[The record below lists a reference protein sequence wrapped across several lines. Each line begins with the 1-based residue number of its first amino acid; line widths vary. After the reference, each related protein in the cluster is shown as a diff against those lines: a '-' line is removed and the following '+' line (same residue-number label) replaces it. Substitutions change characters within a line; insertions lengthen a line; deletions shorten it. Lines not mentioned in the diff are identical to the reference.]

1 MVMLTPQPDVTA
13 TGADTTLE
21 DHLRR
26 IIETQPVCLT
36 RLAADGTFLA
46 VNDAA
51 LQMLG
56 ASRPDQVLATSVLDR
71 VEFDHQAAM
80 ADFLARMAVGER
92 GSMEVG
98 LTALDGVTRAIQL
111 QAVGMTA
118 PVDGLASV
126 LCSVR
131 DVSEMHRLE
140 HAVVEGALR
149 EANLASALEAAKEEL
164 AVTQA
169 GVQAREQAQAADAE
183 RVLELEDRL
192 ALALADHAEQQ
203 AALDAALTFARAE
216 RDDALARA
224 AAAEERARGED
235 AGRQALTDA
244 SDEQRRE
251 LEHLRDVVAALESAA
266 SDVASRERE
275 ALDRYHADEVRWTQA
290 LAELDATRQR
300 ELAGLGEQ
308 VATLDVAVREAC
320 ARERD
325 AVALY
330 EAEKTRWQAS
340 LDEAL
345 AAHQRQADEL
355 RAQVA
360 ALGAAV
366 TDAAARERDAIAL
379 YETEKMHWQGLAER
393 AAAHEHEC
401 AVLGTERT
409 RLTAALDDATTRA
422 REALAHHEMEIAAL
436 RTAVS
441 DAEYGL
447 AAARAE
453 LRALDAQWQHASRLA
468 DTARVSA
475 SLASDMEA
483 ALAMTTAG
491 TRRLLAVLPDG
502 EPRHLA
508 EQALSGSLEATLL
521 ARQLRRRGV
530 PTPPLAIAP
539 VVQRLEPVLAAMA
552 TPGAEFAILTGA
564 PAAGVAIRQDDL
576 EQVLMLLVTAARAA
590 IASASHVSLEI
601 AEVTVDPT
609 VAGERA
615 VRPGPY
621 ALLALHAGG
630 IAAGE
635 TLPDALFKPMVAAE
649 TWAQAGLCFGALQRL
664 VTTAGGHLW
673 ASREGSSGYALEL
686 YLPQVTDG
694 SDAQPSGEACA

>member
-1 MVMLTPQPDVTA
+1 MSLSQSAVTVI
-13 TGADTTLE
+13 GADTRLE

-51 LQMLG
+51 LHLLG
-56 ASRPDQVLATSVLDR
+56 ATRLDQVLATSFLER
-71 VEFDHQAAM
+71 VELDQQPGT
-80 ADFLARMAVGER
+80 ADFLARMAGGER
-92 GSMEVG
+92 GSIEVG
-98 LTALDGVTRAIQL
+98 VTAVDGVTRAVQV
-111 QAVGMTA
+111 QAVGMAA
-118 PVDGLASV
+118 PFDGLPSV

-131 DVSEMHRLE
+131 DVSEMRRLG
-140 HAVVEGALR
+140 HALVEGALR
-149 EANLASALEAAKEEL
+149 EESLASALDTAREEL
-164 AVTQA
+164 AVA
-169 GVQAREQAQAADAE
+169 LAAVPAREEADGAGAE
-183 RVLELEDRL
+183 RVLELEARL
-192 ALALADHAEQQ
+192 SCLATEHAEQLSALEAALVRARTERSEALALA
-203 AALDAALTFARAE
+203 T
-216 RDDALARA
+216 
-224 AAAEERARGED
+224 AAEERALDEE
-235 AGRQALTDA
+235 AGRQALTEA
-244 SDEQRRE
+244 SSEQRRE
-251 LEHLRDVVAALESAA
+251 LEHLRGVVASLESAA
-266 SDVASRERE
+266 SQSAGRERE

-300 ELAGLGEQ
+300 ELASLGEQ
-308 VATLDVAVREAC
+308 VATLDAAVREAC

-340 LDEAL
+340 LDETL

-401 AVLGTERT
+401 TVLGTERT
-409 RLTAALDDATTRA
+409 RLTAALDEATTRA
-422 REALAHHEMEIAAL
+422 REASAHHEMEAAAL
-436 RTAVS
+436 RAAVS

-539 VVQRLEPVLAAMA
+539 IVQRLEPVLAAMA
-552 TPGAEFAILTGA
+552 TPGAEFGILTGA

-601 AEVTVDPT
+601 AEVSVDAT

-635 TLPDALFKPMVAAE
+635 ALPDALFKPMVAAE
-649 TWAQAGLCFGALQRL
+649 TWAQAGLCLGALQRL

-694 SDAQPSGEACA
+694 SDAQPSAEAGA